1 MLSFKSCALRSV
13 HVPLPVS
20 LQWLILTDN
29 RLAELPHQIGELV
42 LMRKLMLSNN
52 RALHTLMMCMLC
64 DVYITARAL
73 ARALRV
79 HCVCT
84 VYALCTHA
92 TCALCM
98 QGWARCRAAWPRC
111 GISSSC
117 ASPTTGCGGCLCG
130 KQPPGGFGPF
140 ALHPALPAPAQAQ
153 RVA

>member
-52 RALHTLMMCMLC
+52 RALQTLMMCMLC

-130 KQPPGGFGPF
+130 RQPPGGIGPF
-140 ALHPALPAPAQAQ
+140 ALHPALPAPAQA
-153 RVA
+153 